1 MDNSDVVIIGGGLV
15 GLAFACALK
24 GSGLQVTLIE
34 SQSAPRASDEL
45 SSDAA
50 QTASHRSNR
59 DGAQLISGVS
69 PRVSAINGK
78 SRRFLSQ
85 IGGWP
90 DYAGCKA
97 DYTGMAV
104 WDTQGTASINFSASE
119 IQQDCLG
126 TIVENAAIVATLY
139 DSAMVI
145 DNLQLL
151 YETEL
156 ESVDST

>member
-59 DGAQLISGVS
+59 DGAQLI
-69 PRVSAINGK
+69 
-78 SRRFLSQ
+78 
-85 IGGWP
+85 GGQP
-90 DYAGCKA
+90 AGQCDQRKIPAFPVA
-97 DYTGMAV
+97 DRGLA
-104 WDTQGTASINFSASE
+104 G
-119 IQQDCLG
+119 
-126 TIVENAAIVATLY
+126 
-139 DSAMVI
+139 
-145 DNLQLL
+145 
-151 YETEL
+151 
-156 ESVDST
+156 